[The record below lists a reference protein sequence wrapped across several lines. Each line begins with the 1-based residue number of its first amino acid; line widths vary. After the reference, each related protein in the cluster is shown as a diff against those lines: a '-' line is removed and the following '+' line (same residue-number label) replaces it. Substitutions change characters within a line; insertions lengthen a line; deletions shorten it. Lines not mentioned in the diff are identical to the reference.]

1 MLYTGRYLMNENKEK
16 RNKIPS
22 ISLERLDTS
31 STNPIIG
38 NTRED
43 QKAQA
48 FLKGKEITQ
57 PFTIRIPIGLYTDL
71 RKRAF
76 DKNEK
81 INPIIINLIRD
92 YINKVD

>member
-1 MLYTGRYLMNENKEK
+1 MTENKDK

-31 STNPIIG
+31 DANTIIG
-38 NTRED
+38 NTREE

-57 PFTIRIPIGLYTDL
+57 PFTIRIPMGLYTDL
-71 RKRAF
+71 RKLAF
-76 DKNEK
+76 EKNEK
-81 INPIIINLIRD
+81 INPIIINLI
-92 YINKVD
+92 KVYVNNN

>member
-1 MLYTGRYLMNENKEK
+1 MTENKDK

-31 STNPIIG
+31 DANPIIG
-38 NTRED
+38 NSREE

-71 RKRAF
+71 RKLAF
-76 DKNEK
+76 EKNGK
-81 INPIIINLIRD
+81 MNPIIINLIKD
-92 YINKVD
+92 YINNN

>member
-1 MLYTGRYLMNENKEK
+1 MTENKDK

-31 STNPIIG
+31 DANTIIG
-38 NTRED
+38 NTREE

-57 PFTIRIPIGLYTDL
+57 PFTIRIPMGLYTDL
-71 RKRAF
+71 RTLAF
-76 DKNEK
+76 EKNEK
-81 INPIIINLIRD
+81 INPIIINLIKG
-92 YINKVD
+92 YINNN

>member
-1 MLYTGRYLMNENKEK
+1 MTENKDK

-31 STNPIIG
+31 DANTIIG
-38 NTRED
+38 NTREE

-57 PFTIRIPIGLYTDL
+57 PFTIRIPMGLYKDL
-71 RKRAF
+71 RKLAF
-76 DKNEK
+76 EKNEK
-81 INPIIINLIRD
+81 INPIIINLIKG
-92 YINKVD
+92 YINNN